1 MQFKACIMDADAV
14 NRATVRIAHEILERN
29 SGAQDILLV
38 GIRRRGVPMA
48 KAIARCIRKI
58 EDADVPCGELD
69 VTFYRDDLTLVSE
82 EPTVRHPSLPFDI
95 TGKRVILVDDVMYT
109 GRTMRAA
116 IEALFSLGRPAQVQA
131 AVLVDRG
138 HRELPIRPDYV
149 GKNIP
154 TSRSEMAS
162 VRMPPF
168 EDSVSVDLYQM

>member
-1 MQFKACIMDADAV
+1 MQLKACIMDADAV

-29 SGAQDILLV
+29 SGAENILLV
-38 GIRRRGVPMA
+38 GIRRRGVPIA

-58 EDADVPCGELD
+58 ESVDVPCGELD
-69 VTFYRDDLTLVSE
+69 VTFYRDDLTLVSD
-82 EPTVRHPSLPFDI
+82 EPTVRPPAFPFDV
-95 TGKRVILVDDVMYT
+95 TGKRVVLVDDVMYT

-154 TSRSEMAS
+154 TSRSEVVS
-162 VRMPPF
+162 VQMPPF
-168 EDSVSVDLYQM
+168 EDAVSVNLYQL

>member
-58 EDADVPCGELD
+58 EDAVVPCGELD

-82 EPTVRHPSLPFDI
+82 EPTVRNPSLPFDI

-154 TSRSEMAS
+154 TSRSEMVS

>member
-1 MQFKACIMDADAV
+1 MQLKAKIMDADAV
-14 NRATVRIAHEILERN
+14 SRATVRIAHEILERN
-29 SGAQDILLV
+29 CGAQDVLLV

-58 EDADVPCGELD
+58 EETEVPCGELD
-69 VTFYRDDLTLVSE
+69 VTFYRDDLTTVSD
-82 EPTVRHPSLPFDI
+82 EPAVRQPSLPFDI
-95 TGKRVILVDDVMYT
+95 TGKRVVLVDDVMYT

-154 TSRSEMAS
+154 TSRSEVVS

-168 EDSVSVDLYQM
+168 EDEVGVDLYQI